1 MIRDYI
7 VVDVETT
14 GLNPARDR
22 LLEIG
27 AARILNGKVEE
38 TYQTFIDAGVEV
50 PERITEL
57 TGITDEMRLSGKRP
71 EQAIP
76 EFLEFCG
83 ELPILGHNV
92 SFDFGFLKQAAVN
105 QGLIFER
112 EALDTL
118 KIARKLLPDLP
129 SRRLPDLCA
138 YYQVDPGNS
147 HRALDDA
154 LSTHFLLWHMWE
166 AFKETAPE
174 EFTLYP
180 LVYSAKKQSPIA
192 KSQKAYLNDLLKYHR
207 IETNIRIEDMTRSEA
222 SRMIDKIILQ
232 YGRIPGRERK
242 EREKRI

>member
-1 MIRDYI
+1 MQWMWRPRVLIR
-7 VVDVETT
+7 
-14 GLNPARDR
+14 ARDR

-27 AARILNGKVEE
+27 AARILNGKVEA

-76 EFLEFCG
+76 EFLGFCG

-105 QGLIFER
+105 QGLTFER

-118 KIARKLLPDLP
+118 KIARKLLPDLL

-154 LSTHFLLWHMWE
+154 AIHAFSAVAYVGSVQGDSFRKNLPFIRWYIRLRSRVLLQNH
-166 AFKETAPE
+166 
-174 EFTLYP
+174 
-180 LVYSAKKQSPIA
+180 KKP
-192 KSQKAYLNDLLKYHR
+192 
-207 IETNIRIEDMTRSEA
+207 T
-222 SRMIDKIILQ
+222 
-232 YGRIPGRERK
+232 
-242 EREKRI
+242 

>member
-7 VVDVETT
+7 AVDVETT

-105 QGLIFER
+105 QGLTFER

-129 SRRLPDLCA
+129 SCIGMNQRFSYFITSTITSYRKDTI
-138 YYQVDPGNS
+138 QVG
-147 HRALDDA
+147 R
-154 LSTHFLLWHMWE
+154 
-166 AFKETAPE
+166 
-174 EFTLYP
+174 
-180 LVYSAKKQSPIA
+180 YSFFS
-192 KSQKAYLNDLLKYHR
+192 
-207 IETNIRIEDMTRSEA
+207 
-222 SRMIDKIILQ
+222 
-232 YGRIPGRERK
+232 
-242 EREKRI
+242 

>member
-1 MIRDYI
+1 M
-7 VVDVETT
+7 
-14 GLNPARDR
+14 
-22 LLEIG
+22 
-27 AARILNGKVEE
+27 
-38 TYQTFIDAGVEV
+38 
-50 PERITEL
+50 
-57 TGITDEMRLSGKRP
+57 
-71 EQAIP
+71 
-76 EFLEFCG
+76 
-83 ELPILGHNV
+83 
-92 SFDFGFLKQAAVN
+92 N
-105 QGLIFER
+105 QGLTFER

-207 IETNIRIEDMTRSEA
+207 IETDAVPEKWKDPGERAKGKREEDMMNFYDHKNRRKIA
-222 SRMIDKIILQ
+222 AVIIAIVIIAMILPLFT
-232 YGRIPGRERK
+232 YAM
-242 EREKRI
+242 

>member
-7 VVDVETT
+7 AVDVETT

-27 AARILNGKVEE
+27 AARILNGKVEA

-105 QGLIFER
+105 QGLTFER

-118 KIARKLLPDLP
+118 KIARKLLPDLL

-166 AFKETAPE
+166 AFMETAPE

-180 LVYSAKKQSPIA
+180 LVYSA
-192 KSQKAYLNDLLKYHR
+192 
-207 IETNIRIEDMTRSEA
+207 
-222 SRMIDKIILQ
+222 
-232 YGRIPGRERK
+232 
-242 EREKRI
+242 

>member
-7 VVDVETT
+7 AVDVETT

-129 SRRLPDLCA
+129 SRRLRICVPITSRSWQFPSGHWMMRYPHIFCCGICGKRSKRQLRKNLPFIRW
-138 YYQVDPGNS
+138 YIRLRSRV
-147 HRALDDA
+147 
-154 LSTHFLLWHMWE
+154 LLRNH
-166 AFKETAPE
+166 
-174 EFTLYP
+174 
-180 LVYSAKKQSPIA
+180 KKP
-192 KSQKAYLNDLLKYHR
+192 
-207 IETNIRIEDMTRSEA
+207 T
-222 SRMIDKIILQ
+222 
-232 YGRIPGRERK
+232 
-242 EREKRI
+242 

>member
-7 VVDVETT
+7 AVDVETT

-105 QGLIFER
+105 QGLTFER

-147 HRALDDA
+147 TGHWMMRYPRIFCCGICGKRSKRQLRKN
-154 LSTHFLLWHMWE
+154 LPFIRWYIRLRSRVLLRNH
-166 AFKETAPE
+166 
-174 EFTLYP
+174 
-180 LVYSAKKQSPIA
+180 KKP
-192 KSQKAYLNDLLKYHR
+192 
-207 IETNIRIEDMTRSEA
+207 T
-222 SRMIDKIILQ
+222 
-232 YGRIPGRERK
+232 
-242 EREKRI
+242 

>member
-7 VVDVETT
+7 AVDVETT

-105 QGLIFER
+105 QGLTFER

-138 YYQVDPGNS
+138 HWMMRYPHIFCCGICGKRSKRQLRKNLPFIRWCIRLRSSV
-147 HRALDDA
+147 
-154 LSTHFLLWHMWE
+154 LLRNH
-166 AFKETAPE
+166 
-174 EFTLYP
+174 
-180 LVYSAKKQSPIA
+180 KKP
-192 KSQKAYLNDLLKYHR
+192 
-207 IETNIRIEDMTRSEA
+207 T
-222 SRMIDKIILQ
+222 
-232 YGRIPGRERK
+232 
-242 EREKRI
+242 

>member
-7 VVDVETT
+7 AVDVETT

-27 AARILNGKVEE
+27 AARILNGKVEA

-105 QGLIFER
+105 QGLTFER

-147 HRALDDA
+147 HRALDVRYPHIFCCGICGKRSKRQLRKNLLFIRWCIRLRSRV
-154 LSTHFLLWHMWE
+154 LSRNH
-166 AFKETAPE
+166 
-174 EFTLYP
+174 
-180 LVYSAKKQSPIA
+180 KKP
-192 KSQKAYLNDLLKYHR
+192 
-207 IETNIRIEDMTRSEA
+207 T
-222 SRMIDKIILQ
+222 
-232 YGRIPGRERK
+232 
-242 EREKRI
+242 

>member
-7 VVDVETT
+7 AVDVETT

-57 TGITDEMRLSGKRP
+57 TGITDEMRLSG
-71 EQAIP
+71 
-76 EFLEFCG
+76 
-83 ELPILGHNV
+83 HNV

-105 QGLIFER
+105 QGLTFER

-207 IETNIRIEDMTRSEA
+207 IEMNIRIEDMTRSEA

>member
-1 MIRDYI
+1 
-7 VVDVETT
+7 
-14 GLNPARDR
+14 
-22 LLEIG
+22 
-27 AARILNGKVEE
+27 
-38 TYQTFIDAGVEV
+38 
-50 PERITEL
+50 
-57 TGITDEMRLSGKRP
+57 MRLSGKRP

-105 QGLIFER
+105 QGLTFER

>member
-7 VVDVETT
+7 AVDVETT

-105 QGLIFER
+105 QGLTFER

-129 SRRLPDLCA
+129 SRRLPGSVML
-138 YYQVDPGNS
+138 
-147 HRALDDA
+147 
-154 LSTHFLLWHMWE
+154 
-166 AFKETAPE
+166 
-174 EFTLYP
+174 
-180 LVYSAKKQSPIA
+180 I
-192 KSQKAYLNDLLKYHR
+192 
-207 IETNIRIEDMTRSEA
+207 IR
-222 SRMIDKIILQ
+222 
-232 YGRIPGRERK
+232 
-242 EREKRI
+242 

>member
-7 VVDVETT
+7 AVDVETT

-27 AARILNGKVEE
+27 AARILNGKVEA

-105 QGLIFER
+105 QGLTFER

-118 KIARKLLPDLP
+118 KIARKLLPDLL

-138 YYQVDPGNS
+138 YS

-207 IETNIRIEDMTRSEA
+207 IEMNIRIEDMTRSEA

>member
-1 MIRDYI
+1 MTRDYI
-7 VVDVETT
+7 AVDVETT

-105 QGLIFER
+105 QGLTFER

-129 SRRLPDLCA
+129 SRRLRIC
-138 YYQVDPGNS
+138 V
-147 HRALDDA
+147 
-154 LSTHFLLWHMWE
+154 
-166 AFKETAPE
+166 
-174 EFTLYP
+174 
-180 LVYSAKKQSPIA
+180 PI
-192 KSQKAYLNDLLKYHR
+192 
-207 IETNIRIEDMTRSEA
+207 IR
-222 SRMIDKIILQ
+222 
-232 YGRIPGRERK
+232 
-242 EREKRI
+242 

>member
-7 VVDVETT
+7 AVDVETT

-105 QGLIFER
+105 QGLTFER

-174 EFTLYP
+174 EL
-180 LVYSAKKQSPIA
+180 
-192 KSQKAYLNDLLKYHR
+192 
-207 IETNIRIEDMTRSEA
+207 
-222 SRMIDKIILQ
+222 
-232 YGRIPGRERK
+232 PGST
-242 EREKRI
+242 